1 MCHLECRKP
10 GKEKSHSPGG
20 LVVTEYTEKDGNLT
34 ERREGGNGSVI
45 RVLVPKSFFPNL
57 VSELLGLPLFST
69 NSEYKAKKEQ
79 NGFFPTM
86 SSQFTVH

>member
-20 LVVTEYTEKDGNLT
+20 LVVTEDTEKDGNLT

-45 RVLVPKSFFPNL
+45 RVLVPKSFF
-57 VSELLGLPLFST
+57 
-69 NSEYKAKKEQ
+69 Q
-79 NGFFPTM
+79 I
-86 SSQFTVH
+86 